1 MVIALVIALA
11 VEALIF
17 MCITGALSNIAYSK
31 GYEDARNLIPG
42 EKAGDE
48 KDAL

>member
-1 MVIALVIALA
+1 MKFRRYIMTKEQIH
-11 VEALIF
+11 
-17 MCITGALSNIAYSK
+17 
-31 GYEDARNLIPG
+31 EDARNLIPG